1 MVQPSKTSI
10 TITLPVGCEPYVN
23 DIRRFVNAMVYKLG
37 INAHKGRWETLNL
50 QGEYDKMLTEVE
62 ELRLAMEG
70 RNTVDILLEA
80 ADVANFALIIA
91 SKELDGDK

>member
-1 MVQPSKTSI
+1 
-10 TITLPVGCEPYVN
+10 
-23 DIRRFVNAMVYKLG
+23 
-37 INAHKGRWETLNL
+37 
-50 QGEYDKMLTEVE
+50 MLTEVE